1 MNRRTLLKGGAA
13 FLGISALGSSPYQAL
28 AEMSN
33 FRTGQE
39 FLTPLPIP
47 PILES
52 SQVGNDGRIFS
63 FSADAGTRS
72 FIPGYTTPT
81 LGYSGSYLGPT
92 IRVRNGDQV
101 GFDISNNLD
110 QRTSVHWH
118 GLHVP
123 AEWDGGPHQEIEAGG
138 VWQPRFTIKQPAA
151 TLWYHP
157 HAFGLTG
164 EHAYQGLAGLFYI
177 EDDVSD
183 GLGIPRT
190 YGLDDIPIV
199 LQDRRFYEDGRF
211 AYVHSRMD
219 VIHGVIGNYLLV
231 NGALL
236 PNQQVPRGLVR
247 LRLVNGSN
255 SSIYRIYFSDERFF
269 HQIATD
275 GGFQERPVRL
285 DSIFLTAGERS
296 EILVDFGQ
304 DEVDAN
310 IVLLVDQLAGNSF
323 EAMQFIVTSV
333 QANHTRVPE
342 RLVDIDW
349 LTETSAVKTRRFTM
363 ETMSGG
369 MGMMRRGR
377 QLTINGRNMDMGH
390 VNEQVKLGDTEIW
403 EIVNRSTMM
412 MRLPHSMHLHDVQF
426 QILDRNGRK
435 PHPAERGRKDTVH
448 LDGGDSVRIIARFE
462 DYTGIYMYHC
472 HLLEHEDN
480 GMMGQF
486 EVVA

>member
-1 MNRRTLLKGGAA
+1 MNRRALLKGSAA
-13 FLGISALGSSPYQAL
+13 FLGMSALGTSPYQAL
-28 AEMSN
+28 AELSN
-33 FRTGQE
+33 FRDGQE

-52 SQVGNDGRIFS
+52 SVKGDGGRLFKFS
-63 FSADAGTRS
+63 VDAGTRS

-92 IRVRNGDQV
+92 IRVRNGEQV
-101 GFDISNNLD
+101 GFNISNNLD

-123 AEWDGGPHQEIEAGG
+123 AEWDGGPHQEIKAGG
-138 VWQPRFTIKQPAA
+138 IWQPRFTIKQPAA

-157 HAFGLTG
+157 HAMGLTG
-164 EHAYQGLAGLFYI
+164 EHAYMGLAGLFYI
-177 EDDVSD
+177 EDDVSG
-183 GLGIPRT
+183 GLDIPNT
-190 YGLDDIPIV
+190 YGLDDIPLVI
-199 LQDRRFYEDGRF
+199 QDRRFYEDGRF

-231 NGALL
+231 NGALW

-255 SSIYRIYFSDERFF
+255 SSIYRISFSDERFF

-323 EAMQFIVTSV
+323 EAMQFIVTSA
-333 QANHTRVPE
+333 QANHTRIFEADRGWSVPGTIVHRWKHPSTDNQPKGLRPYNHHQARME
-342 RLVDIDW
+342 QLPWQFCV
-349 LTETSAVKTRRFTM
+349 AV
-363 ETMSGG
+363 
-369 MGMMRRGR
+369 
-377 QLTINGRNMDMGH
+377 
-390 VNEQVKLGDTEIW
+390 
-403 EIVNRSTMM
+403 
-412 MRLPHSMHLHDVQF
+412 P
-426 QILDRNGRK
+426 
-435 PHPAERGRKDTVH
+435 
-448 LDGGDSVRIIARFE
+448 
-462 DYTGIYMYHC
+462 
-472 HLLEHEDN
+472 
-480 GMMGQF
+480 
-486 EVVA
+486 

>member
-13 FLGISALGSSPYQAL
+13 FLGVSALGSSPYQAL

-52 SQVGNDGRIFS
+52 SQAGNDGRIFS
-63 FSADAGTRS
+63 FSADAGTRA

-231 NGALL
+231 NGALW
-236 PNQQVPRGLVR
+236 PNHQVPRGLVR

-323 EAMQFIVTSV
+323 EAMQFIVTSA

-412 MRLPHSMHLHDVQF
+412 MRLPPFDA
-426 QILDRNGRK
+426 
-435 PHPAERGRKDTVH
+435 PT
-448 LDGGDSVRIIARFE
+448 
-462 DYTGIYMYHC
+462 
-472 HLLEHEDN
+472 
-480 GMMGQF
+480 
-486 EVVA
+486 